1 MKKIVIYAAL
11 LLLVVGIAIIFIINQ
26 PNSTPNK
33 SFNQTKSKPRETE
46 HTNETNNVSKEKKD
60 TKTEDDDTEKRQ
72 ISDVLSDAVQGTVDY
87 FSNKE
92 THVTAVGDSL
102 TQGVGDSQGKGGYV
116 GILDRTVNEKKQL
129 VKFDNYGVRGNRTD
143 QLLKRLDNEE
153 VSSAIADSD
162 IVLITIGANDIMKVV
177 KENIT
182 DLSFKDFV
190 KERVGYEQRLRDIF
204 DKIRDLNPN
213 TEIYLIGFYN
223 PFGQYFK
230 DIDELD
236 TIVKEWNHTGTS
248 VAADYEG
255 ITFIPIDDLFSDP
268 DTDED
273 LFAGDNFHPN
283 DLGYK
288 RMAKRVLSY
297 LTNNEG

>member
-1 MKKIVIYAAL
+1 MIYVAL
-11 LLLVVGIAIIFIINQ
+11 LLLVIGIAIIFIINQ
-26 PNSTPNK
+26 PDTTPDKPLDQAENK
-33 SFNQTKSKPRETE
+33 PEKTEQAMEADKP
-46 HTNETNNVSKEKKD
+46 KKD
-60 TKTEDDDTEKRQ
+60 KETAKDDDTEKRQ

-102 TQGVGDSQGKGGYV
+102 TQGVGDSQGEGGYV
-116 GILDRTVNEKKQL
+116 GILDRTVNEKSQL
-129 VKFDNYGVRGNRTD
+129 VHFDNYGVRGNRTD
-143 QLLKRLDNEE
+143 QLLNRLDDEA
-153 VSSAIADSD
+153 VSSAIKDSD

-204 DKIRDLNPN
+204 NKIQELNPN

-223 PFGQYFK
+223 PFGKYFE

-236 TIVKEWNHTGTS
+236 TIVKEWNNIGT
-248 VAADYEG
+248 AITADYEG
-255 ITFIPIDDLFSDP
+255 ATFIPIDDLFSDP
-268 DTDED
+268 DTDEE
-273 LFAGDNFHPN
+273 LFADDNFHPN

>member
-1 MKKIVIYAAL
+1 MKKIVIYVAL
-11 LLLVVGIAIIFIINQ
+11 LLLVIGIAIIFIINQ
-26 PNSTPNK
+26 PGTTPDKPLDQAENK
-33 SFNQTKSKPRETE
+33 PEKTEQAMEADKP
-46 HTNETNNVSKEKKD
+46 KKD
-60 TKTEDDDTEKRQ
+60 KETAKDDDTEKRQ

-102 TQGVGDSQGKGGYV
+102 TQGVGDSQGEGGYV
-116 GILDRTVNEKKQL
+116 GILDRTVNEKSQL
-129 VKFDNYGVRGNRTD
+129 VHFDNYGVRGNRTD
-143 QLLKRLDNEE
+143 QLLNRLDDEA
-153 VSSAIADSD
+153 VSSAIKDSD

-204 DKIRDLNPN
+204 NKIQELNPN

-223 PFGQYFK
+223 PFGKYFE

-236 TIVKEWNHTGTS
+236 TIVKEWNNIGT
-248 VAADYEG
+248 AITADYEG
-255 ITFIPIDDLFSDP
+255 ATFIPIDDLFSDP
-268 DTDED
+268 DTDEE
-273 LFAGDNFHPN
+273 LFADDNFHPN

>member
-1 MKKIVIYAAL
+1 MKKIVIYVAL
-11 LLLVVGIAIIFIINQ
+11 LLLVIGIAIIFIINQ
-26 PNSTPNK
+26 PDTTPDKPLDQAENK
-33 SFNQTKSKPRETE
+33 PEKTEQAMEADKP
-46 HTNETNNVSKEKKD
+46 KKD
-60 TKTEDDDTEKRQ
+60 KETAKDDDTEKRQ

-102 TQGVGDSQGKGGYV
+102 TQGVGDSQGEGGYV
-116 GILDRTVNEKKQL
+116 GILDRTVNEKSQL
-129 VKFDNYGVRGNRTD
+129 VHFDNYGVRGNRTD
-143 QLLKRLDNEE
+143 QLLNRLDDEA
-153 VSSAIADSD
+153 VSSAIKDSD

-204 DKIRDLNPN
+204 NKIQELNPN

-223 PFGQYFK
+223 PFGKYFE

-236 TIVKEWNHTGTS
+236 TIVKEWNNIGT
-248 VAADYEG
+248 AITADYEG
-255 ITFIPIDDLFSDP
+255 ATFIPIDDLFSDP
-268 DTDED
+268 DTDEE
-273 LFAGDNFHPN
+273 LFADDNFHPN